1 MSPIRLRDRHG
12 GTSNSFCHAG
22 ADGSCVARPGAW
34 LDPDQSCCAAPVINL
49 ALRRTAFAN
58 APTHAWNREDAVG
71 DNHRKGLPCA
81 LARTHCG
88 ASRRGRAD
96 AAGARSPIARPR
108 MGAALAGFAG
118 STSLRTI
125 ERGRFQYGRKARR
138 CMSRA
143 ITGVWVFRAR
153 PTTTPMSIRASLST
167 GTPGS

>member
-58 APTHAWNREDAVG
+58 APMHAWNREEAVG
-71 DNHRKGLPCA
+71 DNHRKSISCA
-81 LARTHCG
+81 RARTHRG
-88 ASRRGRAD
+88 ASCRGRGD
-96 AAGARSPIARPR
+96 AGGARWPIARPR
-108 MGAALAGFAG
+108 MGAALVGFAG

-125 ERGRFQYGRKARR
+125 ERGRFRYGRKARR

-153 PTTTPMSIRASLST
+153 PTTTPMSIGASFSA
-167 GTPGS
+167 GIPGP